1 MKKLLLFITTVLL
14 LGITNVYATE
24 ELSNRIESITYTFD
38 VPVAGQSIEK
48 VTNCTATPSN
58 SIKSCEGIWI
68 VSDPDGSIGNITG
81 YSEATGLFLEDTT
94 YYLLPLTQTKSNYDL
109 DYDNPNLYKFNG
121 VEGTQS
127 ITMANN
133 YFSYSFNIYKVKIS
147 KDDSKPLTISNIDIV
162 DKSEKAESNKKLTFK
177 GLNANLNAKFHN
189 INDYI
194 KFEITVLNQTS
205 NFVKLDKS
213 DIKLPKSDYV
223 TYSFEM
229 DDKTINPN
237 SSKKIYV
244 TMKYTKRTSIPE
256 NSCNNYKE
264 NKSTAIAYRDNI
276 VENPKTSNY
285 VLIALLLVIVLIIA
299 VLIETKTKN
308 KNIQLF
314 AILLSLSI
322 VGIIPLSTIAS
333 DNELKINTN
342 VEIDNNQCVVKV
354 NGECVRTEANIKWNK
369 WYNDHMDLFTSS
381 TISPGCTLSIPDVLT
396 YINGTVTFADGNGN
410 TLVKPQDYSIIEVC
424 LPKQPTDQ

>member
-1 MKKLLLFITTVLL
+1 MKKLLLFITTILL
-14 LGITNVYATE
+14 LGITNVYATQPA
-24 ELSNRIESITYTFD
+24 SRIESITYTFD
-38 VPVAGQSIEK
+38 VPVAGQKIEK

-68 VSDPDGSIGNITG
+68 VSDPNGSVGDITG

-94 YYLLPLTQTKSNYDL
+94 YYLLPLTQTKSNYIL
-109 DYDNPNLYKFNG
+109 DYDNPNIYKFNG

-127 ITMANN
+127 ITIANN
-133 YFSYSFNIYKVKIS
+133 YFSYSLNIYKVKIS
-147 KDDSKPLTISNIDIV
+147 KNDSKPLTISNIDIV
-162 DKSEKAESNKKLTFK
+162 DKSEKAESNKELTYK
-177 GLNANLNAKFHN
+177 GLNANLNARFHN

-205 NFVKLDKS
+205 NFVKLDKN
-213 DIKLPKSDYV
+213 DIKLPKSEYV

-229 DDKTINPN
+229 DDKAINPN

-244 TMKYTKRTSIPE
+244 KMQYTNKTSIPE
-256 NSCNNYKE
+256 NSCNNYIE

-314 AILLSLSI
+314 TILLSLSI

-333 DNELKINTN
+333 NNELKINTN

-381 TISPGCTLSIPDVLT
+381 SIDPECSLAIPDVLT
-396 YINGTVTFADGNGN
+396 YDDGTVTFADGNGN
-410 TLVKPQDYSIIEVC
+410 TLVKPQEYSIVKRC
-424 LPKQPTDQ
+424 PMPVQ

>member
-14 LGITNVYATE
+14 LGITNVYATD
-24 ELSNRIESITYTFD
+24 SSHMIESITYSFN

-58 SIKSCEGIWI
+58 SIESCEGIWI
-68 VSDPDGSIGNITG
+68 VSDPNGSIGNITG

-94 YYLLPLTQTKSNYDL
+94 YYLLPLTQTKSNYTL
-109 DYDNPNLYKFNG
+109 DFDNPNLYKFNG

-127 ITMANN
+127 ITIANN

-162 DKSEKAESNKKLTFK
+162 DKSEKAESNKELSYK

-213 DIKLPKSDYV
+213 DIKLPKSEYV
-223 TYSFEM
+223 TYSIDM

-244 TMKYTKRTSIPE
+244 TMKYTTRTSIPE
-256 NSCNNYKE
+256 NSCKNYTE

-276 VENPKTSNY
+276 VENPKTSSY

-342 VEIDNNQCVVKV
+342 IEIDNNQCVVKV

-381 TISPGCTLSIPDVLT
+381 SIDPGCTLSIPDVLT
-396 YINGTVTFADGNGN
+396 YDDGTVTFADGNGN
-410 TLVKPQDYSIIEVC
+410 TLVKPQEYSIVKRCPMPE
-424 LPKQPTDQ
+424 Q